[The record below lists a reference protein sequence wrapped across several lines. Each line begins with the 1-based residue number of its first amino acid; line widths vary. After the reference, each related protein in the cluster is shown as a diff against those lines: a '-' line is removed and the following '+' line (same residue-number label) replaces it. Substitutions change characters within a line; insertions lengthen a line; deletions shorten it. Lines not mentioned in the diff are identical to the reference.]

1 MLTIQHK
8 MYGEGKVINKEM
20 KGNDIIITAQ
30 FSDGKKCR
38 FAAESFKIGAVT
50 ADGVLKEE
58 IDVVI
63 AAQQAAKTA
72 WRNSVSGVPVATSVV
87 SAGRHGRTPTRKL
100 TVKGS
105 LQDQYELYL
114 EAAGY
119 PVVGISGNDS
129 TVPQYSRAVEKVVE
143 REGLNWNQLKNDIAN
158 IVKKYD
164 KNGPEEDYGNRGN
177 KTVINALKRFAEF
190 VESTKSIVKV
200 GEQR

>member
-20 KGNDIIITAQ
+20 KENDIILTVQ
-30 FSDGKKCR
+30 FGDGSERR
-38 FAAESFKIGAVT
+38 FAAESFRLGFVSAE
-50 ADGVLKEE
+50 GVLKEE

-72 WRNSVSGVPVATSVV
+72 WRNSINAAAPAPVVTAPAS
-87 SAGRHGRTPTRKL
+87 SGRHGRTPTRK
-100 TVKGS
+100 VAAKGS
-105 LQDQYELYL
+105 IQEQYEMYL

-119 PVVGISGNDS
+119 PVVGISGNVS

-143 REGLNWNQLKNDIAN
+143 REGLNWNQLKNDIDN

-164 KNGPEEDYGNRGN
+164 KNGSEEDYGNRGN
-177 KTVINALKRFAEF
+177 KTVINALKRFGEF
-190 VESTKSIVKV
+190 VSAP
-200 GEQR
+200 

>member
-20 KGNDIIITAQ
+20 KENDIILTVQ
-30 FSDGKKCR
+30 FGDGSERR
-38 FAAESFKIGAVT
+38 FAAESCRLGFVSAE
-50 ADGVLKEE
+50 GVLKEE

-72 WRNSVSGVPVATSVV
+72 WRNSINAAAPAPVVTTPAS
-87 SAGRHGRTPTRKL
+87 SGRHGRTPTRK
-100 TVKGS
+100 VAAKGS
-105 LQDQYELYL
+105 IQEQYEMYL

-119 PVVGISGNDS
+119 PVVGISGNVS

-143 REGLNWNQLKNDIAN
+143 REGLNWNQLKNDIDN

-164 KNGPEEDYGNRGN
+164 KNGSEEDYGNRGN
-177 KTVINALKRFAEF
+177 KTVINALKRFGEF
-190 VESTKSIVKV
+190 VSAP
-200 GEQR
+200 